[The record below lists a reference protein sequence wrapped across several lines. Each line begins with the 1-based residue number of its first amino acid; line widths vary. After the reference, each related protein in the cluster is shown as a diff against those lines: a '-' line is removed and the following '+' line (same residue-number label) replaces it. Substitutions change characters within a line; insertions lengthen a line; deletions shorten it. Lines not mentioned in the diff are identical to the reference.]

1 MNGHDHPMLPLGR
14 SRNTW
19 VWLPWLLLAL
29 AVFPVWWPMPAGAA
43 ETKDDPNK
51 ISFFD
56 SSSFDLKLSRALTAD
71 PPQVR
76 IEFPSPVNVNGIPGR
91 MDKWFYQVEKN
102 GGSVELKE
110 DESLPTRG
118 VLGMVLD
125 LIIGIYELAKEHL
138 LYSPAADYNAVIYYD
153 KSNGNITY
161 VLFVHK
167 PPKS

>member
-1 MNGHDHPMLPLGR
+1 MNRPRLANQLQCPKNKR
-14 SRNTW
+14 SF
-19 VWLPWLLLAL
+19 WLLGLFLA
-29 AVFPVWWPMPAGAA
+29 AVVLGSAWIPPVQAA
-43 ETKDDPNK
+43 DEKADPNK

-56 SSSFDLKLSRALTAD
+56 SSAFDLKMSRTLVAD

-76 IEFPSPVNVNGIPGR
+76 IEFPSPVNVNQIPGR
-91 MDKWFYQVEKN
+91 LDKWFYQVEKN
-102 GGSVELKE
+102 GGTVELKE

-125 LIIGIYELAKEHL
+125 LIIGVYELAKEHL
-138 LYSPAADYNAVIYYD
+138 LYSPVADYNAVIYYD